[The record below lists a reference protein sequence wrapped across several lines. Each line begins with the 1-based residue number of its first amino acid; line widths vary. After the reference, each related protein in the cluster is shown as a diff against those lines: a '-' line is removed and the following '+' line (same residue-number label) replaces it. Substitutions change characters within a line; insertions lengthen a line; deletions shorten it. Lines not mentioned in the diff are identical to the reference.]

1 MTAQLYLHPDKNVLR
16 LNGDN
21 PENFLNDLLTAQ
33 IEALED
39 GIARAACLLSP
50 QGRVLFDMLVLRT
63 ADTVYIVTETIQAD
77 ALIKRL
83 TLYRLRRAI
92 EITSL
97 VDMSVCHLL
106 DSANP
111 QQTEPH
117 TLPDSAILARDE
129 RHAGLGVLC
138 LIPETDLPAAQP
150 NKIWHIQRIGLGIP
164 EGVADLT
171 PNRALMLEA
180 GLQHLAAVDFKK
192 GCYIGQEV
200 TARTHYRGLVKRRLF
215 PITMPNNG
223 PHNEPN
229 NRLETGASVMMA
241 GKIVGQCGSVA
252 NEDGNSI
259 ALASIRL
266 DAAKQVI
273 EQDATLTLEDGTS
286 VYLNIP
292 DWMHPLPGFD
302 TAEE

>member
-1 MTAQLYLHPDKNVLR
+1 MTAQLYLHPDKTVLR
-16 LNGDN
+16 LTGDN

-33 IEALED
+33 IETLEE

-50 QGRVLFDMLVLRT
+50 QGRILFDMLVVRQGNLL
-63 ADTVYIVTETIQAD
+63 YLVTEKQQVD

-83 TLYRLRRAI
+83 TLYRMRRAI
-92 EITSL
+92 DITRL
-97 VDMSVCHLL
+97 AEMSICHLL
-106 DSANP
+106 DRANP
-111 QQTEPH
+111 EQTEPH

-129 RHAGLGVLC
+129 RHQELGVLC
-138 LIPETDLPAAQP
+138 LIPETDLPAAQTD
-150 NKIWHIQRIGLGIP
+150 KIWHIQRIGLGIP
-164 EGVADLT
+164 EGVADLA

-215 PITMPNNG
+215 PITVPNNG
-223 PHNEPN
+223 PN
-229 NRLETGASVMMA
+229 NGLQTGASVMIA
-241 GKIVGQCGSVA
+241 EKIIGQCGSVA
-252 NEDGNSI
+252 NDDEQFI

-266 DAAKQVI
+266 DAVRQVI
-273 EQDATLTLEDGTS
+273 AKDATLSLEDGTA
-286 VYLNIP
+286 VHLTIP
-292 DWMHPLPGFD
+292 EWMYPLPGFD

>member
-1 MTAQLYLHPDKNVLR
+1 M
-16 LNGDN
+16 
-21 PENFLNDLLTAQ
+21 
-33 IEALED
+33 ALEE

-50 QGRVLFDMLVLRT
+50 QGRILFDMLVLRT
-63 ADTVYIVTETIQAD
+63 ADAVYIVTETIQAD

-97 VDMSVCHLL
+97 ADMSVCHLL

-117 TLPDSAILARDE
+117 ALPDSAILAIDE

-150 NKIWHIQRIGLGIP
+150 DKLWHIQRIGLGIP

-215 PITMPNNG
+215 PITAPNNG
-223 PHNEPN
+223 PN
-229 NRLETGASVMMA
+229 NALETGASVMMA

-252 NEDGNSI
+252 NEDENSI

-266 DAAKQVI
+266 DAVRQVI
-273 EQDATLTLEDGTS
+273 EQ
-286 VYLNIP
+286 P
-292 DWMHPLPGFD
+292 
-302 TAEE
+302 

>member
-1 MTAQLYLHPDKNVLR
+1 
-16 LNGDN
+16 
-21 PENFLNDLLTAQ
+21 
-33 IEALED
+33 
-39 GIARAACLLSP
+39 
-50 QGRVLFDMLVLRT
+50 
-63 ADTVYIVTETIQAD
+63 
-77 ALIKRL
+77 
-83 TLYRLRRAI
+83 
-92 EITSL
+92 
-97 VDMSVCHLL
+97 
-106 DSANP
+106 
-111 QQTEPH
+111 
-117 TLPDSAILARDE
+117 
-129 RHAGLGVLC
+129 
-138 LIPETDLPAAQP
+138 
-150 NKIWHIQRIGLGIP
+150 
-164 EGVADLT
+164 
-171 PNRALMLEA
+171 MLEA

-215 PITMPNNG
+215 PITMTNNG
-223 PHNEPN
+223 PNNEPN

>member
-1 MTAQLYLHPDKNVLR
+1 MTAQLYLHPDKTVLR
-16 LNGDN
+16 LSGDN

-50 QGRVLFDMLVLRT
+50 QGRILFDMLVLRT
-63 ADTVYIVTETIQAD
+63 ADAVYIVTETIQAD

-83 TLYRLRRAI
+83 TLYRLRLAI

-97 VDMSVCHLL
+97 ADMSVCHLL
-106 DSANP
+106 DSAKP

-117 TLPDSAILARDE
+117 ALPDNTILARDE
-129 RHAGLGVLC
+129 RHTGLGVLC

-150 NKIWHIQRIGLGIP
+150 DELWHIQRIGLGIP
-164 EGVADLT
+164 EGVTDLT
-171 PNRALMLEA
+171 LNRALMLEA

-215 PITMPNNG
+215 PITVPNNG
-223 PHNEPN
+223 PN

-241 GKIVGQCGSVA
+241 EKIVGLCGSVA
-252 NEDGNSI
+252 NEDGHSI

-266 DAAKQVI
+266 DAAKQII
-273 EQDATLTLEDGTS
+273 EQDATLTLEDGTP
-286 VYLNIP
+286 VHLKIP

>member
-1 MTAQLYLHPDKNVLR
+1 MTAQLYLHPDKTVLR
-16 LNGDN
+16 LTGDN
-21 PENFLNDLLTAQ
+21 PGNFLNDLFTAQ
-33 IEALED
+33 IETLEED
-39 GIARAACLLSP
+39 IARAACLLSP
-50 QGRVLFDMLVLRT
+50 QGRILFDMLVVRHGNAL
-63 ADTVYIVTETIQAD
+63 YLVTEKQQAD

-83 TLYRLRRAI
+83 TLYRMRRAI
-92 EITSL
+92 DITL
-97 VDMSVCHLL
+97 LAEMSVCHLL

-111 QQTEPH
+111 EQTEPH
-117 TLPDSAILARDE
+117 TLPDSALLARDE
-129 RHAGLGVLC
+129 RHEGLGLLC

-150 NKIWHIQRIGLGIP
+150 DKAWHIQRIGLGIP

-215 PITMPNNG
+215 PITTPNNG
-223 PHNEPN
+223 PN
-229 NRLETGASVMMA
+229 NGLETGASVMMA
-241 GKIVGQCGSVA
+241 EKIVGQCGSVA
-252 NEDGNSI
+252 NDDEQFI

-266 DAAKQVI
+266 DAVRQVI
-273 EQDATLTLEDGTS
+273 AQDATLSLKDGTP
-286 VYLNIP
+286 VYLTILE
-292 DWMHPLPGFD
+292 WMYPLPGFD

>member
-1 MTAQLYLHPDKNVLR
+1 MTAQLYLHPDKTVLR
-16 LNGDN
+16 LTGDN

-33 IEALED
+33 IETLEE
-39 GIARAACLLSP
+39 GLARAACLLSP
-50 QGRVLFDMLVLRT
+50 QGRILFDMLVVRQGNLL
-63 ADTVYIVTETIQAD
+63 YLITEKQQAD

-83 TLYRLRRAI
+83 TLYRMRRAVD
-92 EITSL
+92 ITL
-97 VDMSVCHLL
+97 LAEMSVCHLL
-106 DSANP
+106 DGANP

-129 RHAGLGVLC
+129 RHAGLGLLC
-138 LIPETDLPAAQP
+138 LIPETDLPDAQP
-150 NKIWHIQRIGLGIP
+150 DELWHIQRIGLGIP

-215 PITMPNNG
+215 PITAPNNG
-223 PHNEPN
+223 PN
-229 NRLETGASVMMA
+229 NGPETGAAVMMA
-241 GKIVGQCGSVA
+241 EKIVGQCGSVA
-252 NEDGNSI
+252 NDNEQFI

-266 DAAKQVI
+266 DAVRQVI
-273 EQDATLTLEDGTS
+273 AQDATLSLEDGTP
-286 VYLNIP
+286 VHLTIP
-292 DWMHPLPGFD
+292 EWMYPLPGFD

>member
-16 LNGDN
+16 LTGDN

-63 ADTVYIVTETIQAD
+63 ADAVYIVTETIQAD

-97 VDMSVCHLL
+97 ADMSVCHLL

-111 QQTEPH
+111 QQTESH
-117 TLPDSAILARDE
+117 ALPDSAILARDE
-129 RHAGLGVLC
+129 RHQELGVLC

-150 NKIWHIQRIGLGIP
+150 DKIWHIQRIGLGIP

-215 PITMPNNG
+215 PITVPNNG
-223 PHNEPN
+223 SN
-229 NRLETGASVMMA
+229 NALETGASVMIA

-252 NEDGNSI
+252 NEDDHCI

-273 EQDATLTLEDGTS
+273 AQDATLSLEDGTPLQ
-286 VYLNIP
+286 LNIP
-292 DWMHPLPGFD
+292 EWMHPLPGFD
-302 TAEE
+302 STEE

>member
-1 MTAQLYLHPDKNVLR
+1 MTAQLYLHPDKTVLR
-16 LNGDN
+16 LTGDN

-63 ADTVYIVTETIQAD
+63 ADAVYIVTETIQAD

-92 EITSL
+92 ETTSL
-97 VDMSVCHLL
+97 ADMSVCHLL

-117 TLPDSAILARDE
+117 ALPDSAILARDE

-150 NKIWHIQRIGLGIP
+150 DKIWHIQRIGLGIP

-215 PITMPNNG
+215 PITTPDNV
-223 PHNEPN
+223 
-229 NRLETGASVMMA
+229 LETGASVMIA
-241 GKIVGQCGSVA
+241 EKIIGQCGSVA

-266 DAAKQVI
+266 DAVRQVV
-273 EQDATLTLEDGTS
+273 EQDATLTLEDGTY